1 VICSVKAGGVRV
13 TQSKK
18 KPSDKKDKVA
28 APAQENLLNGETK
41 NPAQDLG
48 MQSRNDFHSGF
59 YSVLFLAE
67 KMHET
72 KKAELVA
79 AKMHMKSP
87 SKKSKFPATYN
98 PTPKPTAFMGS
109 KAVNAKARMI
119 QQPRKHNWISVLS

>member
-1 VICSVKAGGVRV
+1 MPLTKAVKAGGVRV

-41 NPAQDLG
+41 NPAQD
-48 MQSRNDFHSGF
+48 
-59 YSVLFLAE
+59 LAE

-119 QQPRKHNWISVLS
+119 QQPRKHN